1 MTNVVKLHRINED
14 AEEQVCHAWRAVE
27 SIRWLEP
34 RDLRDNIQAIAEMQE
49 ALEYI
54 MERAMS

>member
-14 AEEQVCHAWRAVE
+14 AEAQIIHAWIAIQN
-27 SIRWLEP
+27 IRWAEP
-34 RDLRDNIQAIAEMQE
+34 ADLRDNIQAIAEMQE